1 LKKRTQQRYSKSD
14 AGTFE
19 YCENYEGGIK
29 MATPVLIIGKSGSG
43 KSTSMRNCQNDD
55 FNLIRVLNKPL
66 PFKGKVN
73 GWFSDDYQQI
83 MKLLIASKA
92 DSIVIDDAGYLIT
105 NHFMR
110 GHSSAGKGNGV
121 FSLYNDIGDYFWNLI
136 QFIVTKVPENKIVY
150 IIMHEEKDEA
160 GEVKPKTIGKLLDEK
175 VCIEGM
181 FTIVLRCI
189 EEGGKHL
196 FVTQASQGAVSKSP
210 IGMFEDLTIDNDLL
224 LVDKKIREYY
234 GLGKG
239 EENNAETK

>member
-1 LKKRTQQRYSKSD
+1 
-14 AGTFE
+14 
-19 YCENYEGGIK
+19 

-43 KSTSMRNCQNDD
+43 KSTSMRNCQNND

-136 QFIVTKVPENKIVY
+136 RFIVTKVPENKIVY

>member
-1 LKKRTQQRYSKSD
+1 
-14 AGTFE
+14 
-19 YCENYEGGIK
+19 

-92 DSIVIDDAGYLIT
+92 DSIVIDVAGYLIT

>member
-1 LKKRTQQRYSKSD
+1 
-14 AGTFE
+14 
-19 YCENYEGGIK
+19 

-234 GLGKG
+234 GLGKEG
-239 EENNAETK
+239 ENNAETK

>member
-1 LKKRTQQRYSKSD
+1 
-14 AGTFE
+14 
-19 YCENYEGGIK
+19 

-43 KSTSMRNCQNDD
+43 KSTSMRNCQNDN

-105 NHFMR
+105 NHFMM